1 MKLLLIAAI
10 ITGVLALIL
19 AGGLIALDRSQGGR
33 SVGSPN
39 LAEGVLAPCPESP
52 NCVSTR
58 APAEDTQH
66 AIEAIP
72 VSGTPADIVAAI
84 AAVVEAQPRMA
95 VVERG
100 DRYLRATATSALFH
114 FVDDVDFIVDP
125 RCSGGP
131 HALGIPGSAK
141 ATWGSIGDGMSSFG
155 TPSRR
160 SCPGRTQGAWESPPP
175 APAAGHGRCR
185 RAPALS
191 DHAEARATAGR
202 FQRLYSRI

>member
-1 MKLLLIAAI
+1 LGTRRAVVAASLRGETWATVAPRPGRQYLQPMKLLLIAAI

-19 AGGLIALDRSQGGR
+19 AGGLIALNRSQGGR

-125 RCSGGP
+125 DAAVVHMRSASRVGEGDMGVNRRRYELFRD
-131 HALGIPGSAK
+131 AIPK
-141 ATWGSIGDGMSSFG
+141 EL
-155 TPSRR
+155 SR
-160 SCPGRTQGAWESPPP
+160 
-175 APAAGHGRCR
+175 
-185 RAPALS
+185 
-191 DHAEARATAGR
+191 
-202 FQRLYSRI
+202 